1 MSRIEEFVRDGKNF
15 IYLDLSGFM
24 TNDEFVKLIEES
36 KPVIE
41 KYAERQLYTITNIES
56 VKFDTKTKKIV
67 AEWMEHNKPYVK
79 YGAVIGMDSIKKI
92 MVNAIFALSG
102 RKNMTS
108 ASTKEDAV
116 AWLLRQG

>member
-1 MSRIEEFVRDGKNF
+1 MSRIEEFVQDGKNF